1 MTFEDTLEQ
10 VNTKLE
16 QTVEEIKAGRRG
28 RGRKT
33 LTAEEA
39 GVMRRTALGQASFT
53 FAEYLQSSNPFA
65 PGLFLT
71 KLKKGFRPSKS
82 DVDLLETC
90 GSDWDGVRDFFILN
104 PGLVQTN

>member
-39 GVMRRTALGQASFT
+39 GVMRRTPLDKP
-53 FAEYLQSSNPFA
+53 L
-65 PGLFLT
+65 L
-71 KLKKGFRPSKS
+71 PSKS
-82 DVDLLETC
+82 TC
-90 GSDWDGVRDFFILN
+90 RVATRLH
-104 PGLVQTN
+104 LVCF